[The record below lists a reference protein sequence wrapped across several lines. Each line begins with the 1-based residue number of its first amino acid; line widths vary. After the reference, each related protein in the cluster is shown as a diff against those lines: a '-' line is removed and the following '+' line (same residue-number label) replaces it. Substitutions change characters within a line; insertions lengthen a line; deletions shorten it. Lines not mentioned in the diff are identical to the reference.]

1 MILYNY
7 YLLLKDGVTMK
18 IRINKK
24 HLFQG
29 VFFSHK
35 MVDLKNDNLK
45 VEFFYKD
52 NLFMLKNYDTRL
64 ITSFTTYQSFR
75 KQLSLDIVNW

>member
-1 MILYNY
+1 
-7 YLLLKDGVTMK
+7 MK

-24 HLFQG
+24 QLFNG
-29 VFFSHK
+29 VFFSHE

-52 NLFMLKNYDTRL
+52 NLFMLKNYESGL

-75 KQLSLDIVNW
+75 KQLSIDIVNW

>member
-1 MILYNY
+1 
-7 YLLLKDGVTMK
+7 MK

-24 HLFQG
+24 QLFSG
-29 VFFSHK
+29 VFFSHE

-52 NLFMLKNYDTRL
+52 DLFMLKNYDTRL